1 MVFYHQLPEELWF
14 IIYKIEH
21 SVNISMVNME
31 FKKIHK
37 ELENANQELV
47 ESAEFDE
54 QVDLWYYMEWIVFR
68 NQRDKMKKWWQTY

>member
-68 NQRDKMKKWWQTY
+68 NQRDKMKKVEKSQ

>member
-21 SVNISMVNME
+21 SVNLSMVNME
-31 FKKIHK
+31 LKKIHK
-37 ELENANQELV
+37 EFENANQELV

-54 QVDLWYYMEWIVFR
+54 RVDLWYYMEWIVFR
-68 NQRDKMKKWWQTY
+68 NQRDKMTKWWQTY